1 MLKLQMRMVEVKFE
15 IKGKEVEPEG
25 MKDVLDVIFLEH
37 LRGEVRDSLGS
48 AQCKKH
54 DCRPKV
60 KIKGESL
67 DNLTYEVSGCCPQ
80 FIEEVEEKI
89 K

>member
-1 MLKLQMRMVEVKFE
+1 MLKLQTQMVEVTFE

-37 LRGEVRDSLGS
+37 LRGEVRDCIGS
-48 AQCKKH
+48 VQCKKH
-54 DCRPKV
+54 DRRPKV
-60 KIKGESL
+60 KIKGQSL
-67 DNLTYEVSGCCPQ
+67 DNLTYEVSGCCPE

>member
-1 MLKLQMRMVEVKFE
+1 MRMVEVKFE
-15 IKGKEVEPEG
+15 IQGKEVEPEG

-67 DNLTYEVSGCCPQ
+67 DNLTYEVSGCCRK

>member
-1 MLKLQMRMVEVKFE
+1 MLKLLTQMVEVTFE

-37 LRGEVRDSLGS
+37 LRGEVRDCLASV
-48 AQCKKH
+48 QCKKH
-54 DCRPKV
+54 DGRPKV
-60 KIKGESL
+60 KIKGQSL
-67 DNLTYEVSGCCPQ
+67 DNLTYEVSGCCPE

>member
-1 MLKLQMRMVEVKFE
+1 MLKLLTQMVEVTFE

-37 LRGEVRDSLGS
+37 LRGKIRDCLDSV
-48 AQCKKH
+48 QCKKH
-54 DCRPKV
+54 DRRPKV
-60 KIKGESL
+60 KIKGQSL
-67 DNLTYEVSGCCPQ
+67 DNLTYEVSGCCPE